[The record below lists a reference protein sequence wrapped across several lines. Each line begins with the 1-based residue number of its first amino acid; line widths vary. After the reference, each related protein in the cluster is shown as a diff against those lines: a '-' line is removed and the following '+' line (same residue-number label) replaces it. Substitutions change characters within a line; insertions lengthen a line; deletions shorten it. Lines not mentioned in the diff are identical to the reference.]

1 MKLPERGKMTPDELQ
16 KATGEVEKQASK
28 LNEELT
34 RIIADGIMHR
44 FEKYGE
50 VKLSASDEYRIKTL
64 KRAGISYGDIMEAIQ
79 SKTQGLDA
87 EIKKVFKQ
95 TATNLGNVKKNSYVQ
110 KKATEPIKKN
120 ESGTTA
126 KRIKKGPINANDL
139 SQKQKEILNDVYGR
153 TQNELSDFYGKT
165 AYNGVKIYQQAVDE
179 AIHKI
184 QSGIGWQKAVRDAI
198 KEVAKKGMYVEYPS
212 GRMDTIETAILRA
225 VRTGVN
231 QANSKLVL
239 ERAAAEGQD
248 LILVSSH
255 FDARPTHQVWQ
266 GKIYSLSGNSKK
278 YPEFYSSTGYGT
290 IEGLCGINCRH
301 TIMIYYPGVTRNP
314 FKRYNKPANK
324 KRYESSQKQRKL
336 EREIRKTRRRKR
348 VLEESKKNTGDPEL
362 KKQLNEEIEK
372 EADKLRQQKDAYDAF
387 VESNQLKKNAI
398 RTYTPKYDAAQ
409 LKSAVTGYKEK
420 VAYEKGKNYTNPK
433 GVDISDRKRK
443 NISTLPEQ
451 DALLAN
457 KNYNKGIEYQVNCQR
472 CVPTYELRR
481 RGYDVTAKPSI
492 LNDIDPIN
500 EKTWNHIFKNP
511 EWLSCGSGNGLTK
524 IKDLMKKFGDGAR
537 AEVYVQWENRK
548 DAHVFVAE
556 QRNGKTVF
564 VDPQDG
570 TRDASAYF
578 DFVEN
583 GKTEICRIDNLELTD
598 LIKECC
604 EEYKY
609 D

>member
-1 MKLPERGKMTPDELQ
+1 MKLPERGKMTPNELQ
-16 KATGEVEKQASK
+16 KATGEVEKQLSK

-34 RIIADGIMHR
+34 QIIADGIMHR

-79 SKTQGLDA
+79 TKTKGLDA

-126 KRIKKGPINANDL
+126 KRIKRGPINANDL
-139 SQKQKEILNDVYGR
+139 SQKQKEILNDVYSC

-184 QSGIGWQKAVRDAI
+184 QSGIGWQKAVRDAV

-239 ERAAAEGQD
+239 EKAAAEGQD

-314 FKRYNKPANK
+314 FKRYNGPANR
-324 KRYESSQKQRKL
+324 KRYDISQKQRKM
-336 EREIRKTRRRKR
+336 EREIRKTMRRKR
-348 VLEESKKNTGDPEL
+348 VLEESKKNTDDSEL
-362 KKQLNEEIEK
+362 KKLLNEEIEK
-372 EADKLRQQKDAYDAF
+372 EAAKLRQQKENYNEF
-387 VESNQLKKNAI
+387 VECNQLKKNAI
-398 RTYTPKYDAAQ
+398 RTYTPKYDAVQ
-409 LKSAVTGYKEK
+409 LKNAVNVMKTAPQRNLLSKLANVRKVSNFKETAIEINKELDEICSKKSRWSGNIHVKKMAELGRKEWNCDITLAPSADYATELHELIHARSISYYDDKIYRKFQKIEEGSVELLTEQICKK
-420 VAYEKGKNYTNPK
+420 NKIVFTPAYEEEVKH
-433 GVDISDRKRK
+433 
-443 NISTLPEQ
+443 
-451 DALLAN
+451 LLR
-457 KNYNKGIEYQVNCQR
+457 VN
-472 CVPTYELRR
+472 R
-481 RGYDVTAKPSI
+481 RGKIFIEDYDFAKELINIEIPKRLEWLISKAHGQYEMGI
-492 LNDIDPIN
+492 IN
-500 EKTWNHIFKNP
+500 ETELEAVYDSISK
-511 EWLSCGSGNGLTK
+511 LT
-524 IKDLMKKFGDGAR
+524 GR
-537 AEVYVQWENRK
+537 
-548 DAHVFVAE
+548 
-556 QRNGKTVF
+556 
-564 VDPQDG
+564 
-570 TRDASAYF
+570 
-578 DFVEN
+578 
-583 GKTEICRIDNLELTD
+583 
-598 LIKECC
+598 
-604 EEYKY
+604 
-609 D
+609 